1 MADADTVG
9 VWNAASASA
18 RQLHTQGVCAR
29 DLTKQW
35 KISCAVDN
43 ILRSIHQQINPNVGN
58 LVAEHSVV
66 GHLPCT
72 KTAMNIP
79 TMPQHGSRCQE
90 NLPNGSCCQT
100 SSMSHAV
107 QLDKKQQDLQD
118 AHFISLGTSSNV
130 PGSQQSAIIN
140 GSLNQRP
147 SALEPRLLSSKQPC
161 NENDR
166 KSRVRAHSGPY
177 SHGRTHSPS
186 RVAEARPKTKAEAG
200 SLCRLCSQKPAASDL
215 GYPECWECFF
225 GIRR

>member
-35 KISCAVDN
+35 KISCAVDD
-43 ILRSIHQQINPNVGN
+43 ILRSIHQRINPNVGN
-58 LVAEHSVV
+58 LDAEHSVV

-79 TMPQHGSRCQE
+79 TMPQHGSSCQE

-107 QLDKKQQDLQD
+107 QLDKKTTRLTRRALHQLGN
-118 AHFISLGTSSNV
+118 FIQRSRLPTVSDYKR
-130 PGSQQSAIIN
+130 QSK
-140 GSLNQRP
+140 
-147 SALEPRLLSSKQPC
+147 SAP
-161 NENDR
+161 
-166 KSRVRAHSGPY
+166 
-177 SHGRTHSPS
+177 
-186 RVAEARPKTKAEAG
+186 
-200 SLCRLCSQKPAASDL
+200 
-215 GYPECWECFF
+215 
-225 GIRR
+225 

>member
-18 RQLHTQGVCAR
+18 RQLHNQGVCAR
-29 DLTKQW
+29 DLTRQLQ
-35 KISCAVDN
+35 ISCAVRD
-43 ILRSIHQQINPNVGN
+43 ILCSINLQMKPKDGN
-58 LVAEHSVV
+58 QVAEHSID

-72 KTAMNIP
+72 ETAMNIP
-79 TMPQHGSRCQE
+79 DMPQNGSRCQE
-90 NLPNGSCCQT
+90 NLPNGSCCQS

-118 AHFISLGTSSNV
+118 AHFNSLGTSSNV

-166 KSRVRAHSGPY
+166 KSRVRAHSDPY
-177 SHGRTHSPS
+177 SRGRTHSPS